1 MDNSNELWAA
11 KRKIISAAFYK
22 EKLVKMTFLVKQE
35 LKISLEMWKE
45 KYVKTG
51 KEMNVVSE
59 ITDIYTE
66 VILACAFG
74 EDIS

>member
-1 MDNSNELWAA
+1 
-11 KRKIISAAFYK
+11 
-22 EKLVKMTFLVKQE
+22 MTFLVKQE

-74 EDIS
+74 EDISQDKIMIETHGQVEYLPMA